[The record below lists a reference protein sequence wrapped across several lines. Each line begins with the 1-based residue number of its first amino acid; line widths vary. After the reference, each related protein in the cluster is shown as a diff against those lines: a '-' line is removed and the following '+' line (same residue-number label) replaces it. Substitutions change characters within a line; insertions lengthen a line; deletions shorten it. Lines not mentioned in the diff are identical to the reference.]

1 VFKSEGV
8 EMSRTLVERIKDLM
22 NEKLKILNELRNINY
37 ELTLKKT
44 PKQLRELH
52 NNYQQ
57 RNEYIE
63 QLDVKVNQLVMNIN
77 IDNTRSL
84 QNVLSFKEVYNTD
97 CFGER
102 ISDISNKVLYEYNT
116 IMNLDKILIKQF
128 KEINKNYQKTLRISD

>member
-1 VFKSEGV
+1 
-8 EMSRTLVERIKDLM
+8 MSRTLVERIKDLM
-22 NEKLKILNELRNINY
+22 NEKLKILSELRNINY

-44 PKQLRELH
+44 PKQLQELH

-63 QLDVKVNQLVMNIN
+63 QLDVKVNQLIMNIN
-77 IDNTRSL
+77 MDNTRSL
-84 QNVLSFKEVYNTD
+84 QHVLSFKELYNAD

-116 IMNLDKILIKQF
+116 IMNLDKILIKQY
-128 KEINKNYQKTLRISD
+128 KEITKDYQKTLSISD

>member
-1 VFKSEGV
+1 
-8 EMSRTLVERIKDLM
+8 MSRTLVERIKDLM
-22 NEKLKILNELRNINY
+22 NEKLKILSELRNINY

-63 QLDVKVNQLVMNIN
+63 QLDVKVNQLIMNIN
-77 IDNTRSL
+77 MDNTRSL
-84 QNVLSFKEVYNTD
+84 QHVLSFKELYNAD

-116 IMNLDKILIKQF
+116 IMNLDKILIKQY
-128 KEINKNYQKTLRISD
+128 KEITKDYQKTLSISD